1 MISIITATYNS
12 QNTIAQTL
20 ESALSQTYKD
30 IEYIVVDGG
39 STDNTLDIIKKYEP
53 SFEGKLHCISEPD
66 RGIYDAFNKGIRM
79 ATGDIVGI
87 LNSDDHFT
95 TNDVLECVVNNIEG
109 YDAVYADVHFE
120 KPGNKGQIVRYYSS
134 EMFRPFW
141 LRFGFMPAHP
151 SFYVRKKIYD
161 KVGLYSLDYKIAS
174 DFDMM
179 VRMFHNHHIKAK
191 YIKKDFVTMLTGGMS
206 TKNYHNRLLITKEDV
221 KACRRNGLYT
231 NLLMIACKY
240 FYKILEYTRVKRF
253 A

>member
-1 MISIITATYNS
+1 MISIITTTYNS
-12 QNTIAQTL
+12 QDTITKTV
-20 ESALSQTYKD
+20 ESVLKQTYKD

-39 STDNTLDIIKKYEP
+39 STDHTLDIVKKYEP
-53 SFEGKLHCISEPD
+53 QFNGRLRYLSEPD
-66 RGIYDAFNKGIRM
+66 KGIYDAFNKGIKM
-79 ATGDIVGI
+79 AKGDIVGI

-95 TNDVLECVVNNIEG
+95 TNDILECVASNIEG

-120 KPGNKGQIVRYYSS
+120 KPENQGKIVRYYSS
-134 EMFRPFW
+134 AMFRPFW

-151 SFYVRKKIYD
+151 SFYVRKDIYD

-179 VRMFHNHHIKAK
+179 VRIFHNHHIKAK

-206 TKNYHNRLLITKEDV
+206 TKNYRNRMLITKEDV

-231 NLLMIACKY
+231 NLIMVSCKY
-240 FYKILEYTRVKRF
+240 LYKIFEFK
-253 A
+253 